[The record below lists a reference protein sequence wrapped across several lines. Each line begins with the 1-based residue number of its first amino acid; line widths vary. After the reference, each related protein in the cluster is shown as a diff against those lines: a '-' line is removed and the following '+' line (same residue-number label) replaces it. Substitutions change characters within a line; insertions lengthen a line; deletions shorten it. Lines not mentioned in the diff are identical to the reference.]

1 MAHPTYN
8 AQSLDQVE
16 GIEGMWK
23 QITIGSAVM
32 GLASALHIAVL
43 VTMISLLQRLADQF
57 GNAGWA
63 MVIVAFAAILLGHTL
78 QVWIWALALKLF
90 TSIESLEDAVY
101 FALVTSTTLGY
112 GDVTLERKWRLFG
125 AMAAVNG
132 LLTFGL
138 STAFLL
144 EVFAKVYGS

>member
-16 GIEGMWK
+16 GIEGIWK

-101 FALVTSTTLGY
+101 FVLVISTTLGY

-125 AMAAVNG
+125 AMAAVNS

-144 EVFAKVYGS
+144 DVFAKVYGS

>member
-1 MAHPTYN
+1 M
-8 AQSLDQVE
+8 QV
-16 GIEGMWK
+16 GPW
-23 QITIGSAVM
+23 
-32 GLASALHIAVL
+32 
-43 VTMISLLQRLADQF
+43 LLWRSPPF
-57 GNAGWA
+57 CWA
-63 MVIVAFAAILLGHTL
+63 TRCRS
-78 QVWIWALALKLF
+78 ALKLF

-101 FALVTSTTLGY
+101 FVLVTSTTLGY

-144 EVFAKVYGS
+144 DVFAKVYGS

>member
-16 GIEGMWK
+16 GIEGIWK

-101 FALVTSTTLGY
+101 FVLVISTTLGY

-144 EVFAKVYGS
+144 DVFAKVYGS

>member
-1 MAHPTYN
+1 
-8 AQSLDQVE
+8 
-16 GIEGMWK
+16 
-23 QITIGSAVM
+23 M

-63 MVIVAFAAILLGHTL
+63 MVIVAFAAILLGLTL

-101 FALVTSTTLGY
+101 FVLVTSTTLGY

-144 EVFAKVYGS
+144 DVFAKVYGS